1 ISILSPSSRCAADE
15 RDRRTRAIR
24 EREDTSHGAVC
35 IIICRVGIAS
45 YRILDPRFFILF
57 MSVMHLG
64 MEPAQFHDFIQGTG
78 DRHGATLRAAEKSS
92 RGPSTRLRACPEFI
106 EGTNGEDLPF
116 GRELSAQ
123 PQDSQRADRHQPSQ
137 KKKTSHAGIPN
148 RPDKLMRK

>member
-35 IIICRVGIAS
+35 LIICRFGIAP

-78 DRHGATLRAAEKSS
+78 DRHGATLFARILSAVNFKSIGHKNHDPFS
-92 RGPSTRLRACPEFI
+92 PPSTAEVRFI
-106 EGTNGEDLPF
+106 ARTA
-116 GRELSAQ
+116 AQ
-123 PQDSQRADRHQPSQ
+123 PKQVIKQ
-137 KKKTSHAGIPN
+137 KEK
-148 RPDKLMRK
+148 D